1 MITNF
6 EQITCE
12 LTDDELAVVPMF
24 VKSFQKYT
32 KENPI
37 KAVDIVRR
45 WNNSPD
51 VTVKMSGPRLRKI
64 CNHIRSNSLL
74 PLIATS
80 SGYYVSNDR
89 DEIEKQIKSLTERAN
104 SIMNCANGLKNLL
117 IQ

>member
-6 EQITCE
+6 EKITHE
-12 LTDDELAVVPMF
+12 LTDDELSIVPYF

-37 KAVDIVRR
+37 KAVDIVSR
-45 WNNSPD
+45 WNQSQQPIRL
-51 VTVKMSGPRLRKI
+51 SQPRLRKI

-80 SGYYVSNDR
+80 SGYYVSNDKT
-89 DEIEKQIKSLTERAN
+89 EIDKQIKSLIERAN
-104 SIMNCANGLKNLL
+104 SILKCAEGLKQINH
-117 IQ
+117 

>member
-6 EQITCE
+6 EEITHE
-12 LTDDELAVVPMF
+12 LTDDELEIVPMF

-37 KAVDIVRR
+37 KAVDIVSR
-45 WNNSPD
+45 WNKSGG
-51 VTVKMSGPRLRKI
+51 TVKMSQPRLRKI
-64 CNHIRSNSLL
+64 CNYIRSNSLL

-104 SIMNCANGLKNLL
+104 SIMKCAEGLKRMQTL
-117 IQ
+117 